1 MPPPELVLPS
11 LVPSSCWPAG
21 EEKSPPAA
29 DGCSPSVPIPSL
41 SPSCPPPHP
50 LHPVGSVPLRCPSPP
65 GFRHGALQEYFGALS
80 VNLGQA
86 KIREKSLADTTRAPH
101 SLRLACRLWPCHI
114 CPISQRRARLARFIG
129 DAKPRRRSE
138 LPAVQLP
145 PRAASRQSLGEK
157 LALPHHAAG
166 LPAAASLPPH
176 EWTSRWGAPVS
187 PPATSFMLQHRQRT
201 TCFS

>member
-1 MPPPELVLPS
+1 MPPPELILPS
-11 LVPSSCWPAG
+11 LVPGSCWPAG

-29 DGCSPSVPIPSL
+29 DGCSPSIPTPSL
-41 SPSCPPPHP
+41 SPSSSPASCGVSATAVPQPTR
-50 LHPVGSVPLRCPSPP
+50 LSARGTSGVLWGSFCEFGTNKNRRKVSC
-65 GFRHGALQEYFGALS
+65 RH
-80 VNLGQA
+80 
-86 KIREKSLADTTRAPH
+86 H
-101 SLRLACRLWPCHI
+101 ACSPCHI

-138 LPAVQLP
+138 LPAVRLP
-145 PRAASRQSLGEK
+145 PRAASRQSLGEE

-187 PPATSFMLQHRQRT
+187 PPATSFMLRHRQHS